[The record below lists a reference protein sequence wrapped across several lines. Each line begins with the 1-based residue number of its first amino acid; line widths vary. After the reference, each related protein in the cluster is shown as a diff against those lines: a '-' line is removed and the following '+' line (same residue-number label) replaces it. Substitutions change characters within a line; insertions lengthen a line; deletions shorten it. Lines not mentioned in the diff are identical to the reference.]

1 MEDMEHIK
9 RLAEEFKRSKETL
22 ELMEK
27 RHNDMKKQLSEAVDT
42 MGYEDDKGHR
52 WLKVGDMELKR
63 ERRVSRSFDLAAA
76 ERWARDNG
84 YWDDVKEVIEVT
96 NEGNM
101 LRLAWDNKDL
111 ADTVTGFYTEKE
123 TWAFKA

>member
-1 MEDMEHIK
+1 MEDLDHIQ
-9 RLAEEFKRSKETL
+9 RLAEEFKRSKEAL
-22 ELMEK
+22 EALEK
-27 RHNDMKKQLSEAVDT
+27 RHNEMKKQLSEAVDT

-52 WLKVGDMELKR
+52 WLKVGDFELKR

-76 ERWARDNG
+76 ERWARENG
-84 YWDDVKEVIEVT
+84 YWDDVKEIIEVT

-101 LRLAWDNKDL
+101 LRLAWENKDL

-123 TWAFKA
+123 VWAFKV